1 MLMKRF
7 SSGTRALLLG
17 LSLSL
22 TLAACGGKTDPQ
34 LIAKPSEPTLVPTP
48 EPAKL
53 APVIRC
59 AP

>member
-1 MLMKRF
+1 MFMKRL

-17 LSLSL
+17 FSLSL

-34 LIAKPSEPTLVPTP
+34 LIAKPTESAVP

-53 APVIRC
+53 APVIHC

>member
-1 MLMKRF
+1 L
-7 SSGTRALLLG
+7 
-17 LSLSL
+17 LSL

-34 LIAKPSEPTLVPTP
+34 LIAKPTEPTVP

-59 AP
+59 AA